1 MLKLAGPAGAG
12 AGAIGAAT
20 GTASAVP
27 TAPKGG
33 FAHPALLHTQAD
45 FDRMAEKVKAGAQ
58 PWTDGW
64 KRLLSS
70 RDSATDYQPR
80 PVATVIRGGEGANL
94 TCCSGTRPRPA
105 RTPCAGRSPGT
116 PGTGTRRGTS
126 STPGRPP
133 TTTSATAR

>member
-1 MLKLAGPAGAG
+1 MERATNVRSLSRRGMLRLAGAAGAG

-45 FDRMAEKVKAGAQ
+45 CDRMAEKVKVGAW

-70 RDSATDYQPR
+70 RDVVPWLRAAWWHPI
-80 PVATVIRGGEGANL
+80 VALVAVALLALLFSGVLTEAGRRIRRL
-94 TCCSGTRPRPA
+94 VDRPA
-105 RTPCAGRSPGT
+105 DVPTPSGPG
-116 PGTGTRRGTS
+116 
-126 STPGRPP
+126 
-133 TTTSATAR
+133 A

>member
-1 MLKLAGPAGAG
+1 MAQATTDRSLSRRAMLKLAGAAGAG

-20 GTASAVP
+20 ETASAVP

-64 KRLLSS
+64 ERLLSS
-70 RDSATDYQPR
+70 RDSATDYLPR
-80 PVATVIRGGEGANL
+80 PVATVIRGGEGANVHL
-94 TCCSGTRPRPA
+94 LFRD
-105 RTPCAGRSPGT
+105 
-116 PGTGTRRGTS
+116 
-126 STPGRPP
+126 
-133 TTTSATAR
+133 TAQP